1 MKNRLLTLAV
11 LTLALLLFFPS
22 CSAQSVTVEAG
33 VTDASAISGV
43 DGSEFAEGFDVATL
57 KTVGKHSVS
66 VVVDGKTMKYNVE
79 VVDTTAPVIEVGE
92 IRVNVGDGIAW
103 KKQATVTDNS
113 DGKIEIKV
121 DSTAVNV
128 SIPGTYTVTYTA
140 TDESGNSS
148 SATATVTVGTMEVTE
163 DMLYAEV
170 DKVIAQII
178 TDKMTSEEKVRA
190 IYAYVQD
197 SINYAATAPTDD
209 FVYAAYTSLFS
220 SGTGDCY
227 SYFAASKAFFER
239 LGIENIDM
247 TRAEGGAPGNH
258 FWNLVNV
265 GTKDAQKWY
274 HYDANPI
281 SGQYSVSGCLL
292 TDAQVAAYDAW
303 CGQGYRK
310 YDASKVPASAT
321 ETLTD
326 IPELRG

>member
-1 MKNRLLTLAV
+1 MNKRILIYFVFLLCFLTLFA
-11 LTLALLLFFPS
+11 S
-22 CSAQSVTVEAG
+22 CSGGSVTVEAG
-33 VTDASAISGV
+33 VTDASAITGI
-43 DGSEFAEGFDVATL
+43 DGSEFAGGFDVATL

-66 VVVDGKTMKYNVE
+66 VTVDGKAKKYTVE
-79 VVDTTAPVIEVGE
+79 VIDTTAPVIEVGE
-92 IRVNVGDGIAW
+92 IRVNIGDGIAW

-113 DGKIEIKV
+113 DGKIDIKV
-121 DSTAVNV
+121 DSSAVNT
-128 SIPGTYTVTYTA
+128 SAEGTYTVTYTA

-148 SATATVTVGTMEVTE
+148 TATATVVVGTKEVTE
-163 DMLYAEV
+163 DMLYAEI
-170 DKVIAQII
+170 DKAIAQII
-178 TDKMTSEEKVRA
+178 KPEMNTEAKVRA

-197 SINYAATAPTDD
+197 SINYASTPKTDD
-209 FVYAAYTSLFS
+209 FVYAAYMSLFS

-247 TRAEGGAPGNH
+247 KRAEGGAVGEH
-258 FWNLVNV
+258 YWNLVNI
-265 GTKDAQKWY
+265 GTKDAPKWY

-303 CGQGYRK
+303 RGEGYRK
-310 YDASKVPASAT
+310 YDKTGIPASAG
-321 ETLTD
+321 EIITD

>member
-1 MKNRLLTLAV
+1 MKRKILTY
-11 LTLALLLFFPS
+11 TALIFVFLMIFAS
-22 CSAQSVTVEAG
+22 CSAESVTVEAG
-33 VTDASAISGV
+33 ITDASAISGIE
-43 DGSEFAEGFDVATL
+43 GSEFAEGFDTATL
-57 KTVGKHSVS
+57 KTVGKHSIS
-66 VVVDGKTMKYNVE
+66 LIVDGKTKKYTVE

-92 IRVNVGDGIAW
+92 IHVNVGDGIAW

-113 DGKIEIKV
+113 DGKIDIKV
-121 DSTAVNV
+121 DSSAVNT
-128 SIPGTYTVTYTA
+128 SAAGTYTVTYTA

-148 SATATVTVGTMEVTE
+148 SATATVIVGTMEVTE
-163 DMLYAEV
+163 DMLYTEL

-178 TDKMTSEEKVRA
+178 TDGMNTEAKVRA

-197 SINYAATAPTDD
+197 SINYASTAETDD
-209 FVYAAYTSLFS
+209 FVYAAYMALFS

-247 TRAEGGAPGNH
+247 KRAEGGAPGNH
-258 FWNLVNV
+258 YWNLVNI
-265 GTKDAQKWY
+265 GTKDAPKWY

-321 ETLTD
+321 ETITD

>member
-1 MKNRLLTLAV
+1 MKIKILMIAALILAF
-11 LTLALLLFFPS
+11 LMLFAA
-22 CSAQSVTVEAG
+22 CSAESVTVEAG
-33 VTDASAISGV
+33 ITDASAISGIE
-43 DGSEFAEGFDVATL
+43 GSEFTDGFDVATL

-66 VVVDGKTMKYNVE
+66 VIVDGKTKKYTVE

-92 IRVNVGDGIAW
+92 IRVNIGDGIAW

-113 DGKIEIKV
+113 DGKIDIKV
-121 DSTAVNV
+121 DSSTVNT
-128 SIPGTYTVTYTA
+128 SAAGTYKVTYTA
-140 TDESGNSS
+140 TDESGNFST
-148 SATATVTVGTMEVTE
+148 AEATVTVGTVEVTE
-163 DMLYAEV
+163 EMLNTEI
-170 DKVIAQII
+170 DKIIAQII
-178 TDKMTSEEKVRA
+178 TDGMNTEAKVRA
-190 IYAYVQD
+190 VYDYVQK
-197 SINYAATAPTDD
+197 SINYASTAETDD
-209 FVYAAYTSLFS
+209 YVYAAYISLFMY
-220 SGTGDCY
+220 GTGDCY

-247 TRAEGGAPGNH
+247 KRAEGGAPGNH
-258 FWNLVNV
+258 FWNLVNI
-265 GTKDAQKWY
+265 GTKDAPKWY

-321 ETLTD
+321 ETITD

>member
-1 MKNRLLTLAV
+1 MKIKILMIAALILAF
-11 LTLALLLFFPS
+11 LMLFAA
-22 CSAQSVTVEAG
+22 CSAEIVTVEAG
-33 VTDASAISGV
+33 ITDAAAISGIE
-43 DGSEFAEGFDVATL
+43 GSEFAEGFDTATL

-66 VVVDGKTMKYNVE
+66 IVVDGKTKKYTVE
-79 VVDTTAPVIEVGE
+79 VIDTTAPVIEVGE
-92 IRVNVGDGIAW
+92 IRINVGDGIAW

-113 DGKIEIKV
+113 DGKIDIKV
-121 DSTAVNV
+121 DSTAVNT
-128 SIPGTYTVTYTA
+128 SAAGTYTVTYTA

-148 SATATVTVGTMEVTE
+148 TAEATVTVGTVEVTE
-163 DMLYAEV
+163 EMLNTEI
-170 DKVIAQII
+170 DKIIAQII
-178 TDKMTSEEKVRA
+178 TDGMTAEAKVRA
-190 IYAYVQD
+190 VYAYVQQ
-197 SINYAATAPTDD
+197 SINYASTAETDNY
-209 FVYAAYTSLFS
+209 VYAAYTSLFMY
-220 SGTGDCY
+220 GTGDCY

-247 TRAEGGAPGNH
+247 KRAEGGAPGNH
-258 FWNLVNV
+258 YWNLVNI
-265 GTKDAQKWY
+265 GTKDAPKWY

-321 ETLTD
+321 ETITD